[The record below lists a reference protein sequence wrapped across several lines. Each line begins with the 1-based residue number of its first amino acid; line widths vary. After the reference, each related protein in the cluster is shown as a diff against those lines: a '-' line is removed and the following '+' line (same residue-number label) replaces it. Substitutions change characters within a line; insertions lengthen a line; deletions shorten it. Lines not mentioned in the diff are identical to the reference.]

1 MVAARARGAEPTRAA
16 CGCAR
21 PIHARPALDLWL
33 TQAARLV
40 TLRGSRARRSAD
52 STIDALVDGPPKD
65 DLDDDEGLDPSLAF
79 SLRLARALLGWGQPA
94 HRIED
99 SLERLAEAL
108 GFEID
113 VLATPTG
120 LVVTMSDGHVTRTR
134 VVRAQPGGSDL
145 ERLSALHDLVGR
157 VERRELTPG
166 DADARLARILARPA
180 RTGPLGKV
188 GAFAVVS
195 AASAVLL
202 GGGGMDVPVAAALGA
217 VVGLLDAGAGR
228 VATLARLLPSLS
240 SLSVSMLASG
250 IVAAGIDVRPP
261 VVLLAAIVVLLPGL
275 TVTTATIELAT
286 AHLVSGTSRLM
297 GAVVTFLQL
306 GFGMALGHRIGGLF
320 PEAAAPADAAGLPWW
335 ADPLAALGAGAGLAV
350 LLRVRRDD
358 FGLVFFAVSVALVGS
373 RVGGYF
379 MGAEIGAF
387 VGALAVTA
395 AAHAHARLRDRPAAI
410 VMVPGI
416 LLLVP
421 GSVGFLSVRSMIE
434 SDVEAAAITGFR
446 MLLVAMALAAG
457 TLVATAAV
465 PPRRAL

>member
-1 MVAARARGAEPTRAA
+1 M
-16 CGCAR
+16 
-21 PIHARPALDLWL
+21 DLWL
-33 TQAARLV
+33 TQAARLI

-52 STIDALVDGPPKD
+52 STLDALVDGPPKD
-65 DLDDDEGLDPSLAF
+65 DLDDDEGLDPSLTF

-99 SLERLAEAL
+99 SLERLADAL

-120 LVVTMSDGHVTRTR
+120 LVVTMSDGKTTRTR

-166 DADARLARILARPA
+166 DADARLARILAKPPRG
-180 RTGPLGKV
+180 GPLRKIV
-188 GAFAVVS
+188 AFATVS
-195 AASAVLL
+195 AAGAVLL

-217 VVGLLDAGAGR
+217 VVGLLDVGASR
-228 VATLARLLPSLS
+228 FATLARLLPALS
-240 SLSVSMLASG
+240 SLSVSTLASV
-250 IVAAGIDVRPP
+250 IVAAGADVRPS

-275 TVTTATIELAT
+275 TVTTSMIELAT

-306 GFGMALGHRIGGLF
+306 GFGVALGQRLGELM
-320 PEAAAPADAAGLPWW
+320 PEAPVPSAAMPLPWW
-335 ADPLAALGAGAGLAV
+335 GDLAAALAAGAGLAV
-350 LLRVRRDD
+350 LLKIRRDD
-358 FGLVFFAVSVALVGS
+358 FGVVFLAVCVALVGS
-373 RVGGYF
+373 RVGGWL
-379 MGAEIGAF
+379 MGAELGAF
-387 VGALAVTA
+387 VGALAVCAT
-395 AAHAHARLRDRPAAI
+395 AHAHARLRDRPVAI
-410 VMVPGI
+410 IMVPGI

-421 GSVGFLSVRSMIE
+421 GSVGFLSVHSMLE
-434 SDVEAAAITGFR
+434 SDVETAAVTGFR